1 MASRETSIWINLAVK
16 DLDRSRRFFEGLGF
30 GFNPKFSDAKAICL
44 VLNEN
49 AGVMLLREE
58 FFAGFT
64 KRQTC
69 DTATQ
74 TETMLAFSCGS
85 REEVDTLADL
95 ALALGAAPCGDPQ
108 DHGFM
113 YARSFY
119 DLDGHH
125 WEPFWMAEGGPA

>member
-1 MASRETSIWINLAVK
+1 VANRETAIWINLAVQ
-16 DLDRSRRFFEGLGF
+16 DLERSRLFFAGLGF

-44 VLNEN
+44 VLNER
-49 AGVMLLREE
+49 AFVMLLREE

-69 DTATQ
+69 DTATH

-85 REEVDTLADL
+85 REEVDAVADL
-95 ALALGAAPCGDPQ
+95 ALTIGGSPGGEPQ

-113 YARSFY
+113 YSRSFY
-119 DLDGHH
+119 DPDGHH
-125 WEPFWMAEGGPA
+125 WEVFWMAEGGPE

>member
-1 MASRETSIWINLAVK
+1 VANRETGIWINLAVQ
-16 DLDRSRRFFEGLGF
+16 DLERSRRFFAGLGF

-44 VLNEN
+44 VLNER
-49 AGVMLLREE
+49 AFVMLLREE
-58 FFAGFT
+58 FFAGLT

-69 DTATQ
+69 DTATH

-85 REEVDTLADL
+85 REEVDAVADL
-95 ALALGAAPCGDPQ
+95 ALAIGGSPGGEPQ

-119 DLDGHH
+119 DPDGHH
-125 WEPFWMAEGGPA
+125 WEVFWMAEGGPE

>member
-1 MASRETSIWINLAVK
+1 MANREGSIWINLAVQ
-16 DLDRSRRFFEGLGF
+16 DLERSRRFFAGLGF

-44 VLNEN
+44 VLNER
-49 AGVMLLREE
+49 AFVMLLREE

-69 DTATQ
+69 DTATH
-74 TETMLAFSCGS
+74 TETMLAVACAS
-85 REEVDTLADL
+85 REEVDALGDL
-95 ALALGAAPCGDPQ
+95 ALTIGGSRAGEPQ

-119 DLDGHH
+119 DPDGHH
-125 WEPFWMAEGGPA
+125 WEVFWMAEGGPE